1 MERVEF
7 QNLLEKLESSKKRNL
22 FLKEAKEG
30 EQYFLNKNSIKRIP
44 VRESAELLKTADNRI
59 SHAWH
64 TLLVM
69 QKMSYL
75 FSKEPAIDTGD
86 EETNREVLKVLGD
99 EWGKI
104 LNELVKEASNKA
116 VGWLYYYID
125 EDGKFK
131 YALIESEYIIPIFT
145 ADKKKRLAAVI
156 CMIVEEGG
164 GNFKTTYQYWDKDQF
179 ITFEKRGSI
188 CVKDEQNSKA
198 HPFGEVPFI
207 YFNNNSVGKNDL
219 FMYKDLIDEY
229 DKKYSGFANDL
240 DDIQEIIFILQGY
253 GGEDLEEFMSD
264 LKSFK
269 AVKTDEHGD
278 VRTVKA
284 EIPLEARRAFLED
297 TKKAIFL
304 FGMGVNPDR
313 ENFGDS
319 SGVALKFL
327 YSLLELKAS
336 ATRIEFDCSI
346 KVFIR
351 AILRFLGKE
360 TGQNIKVTY
369 YKNMITNDKEKVEI
383 LAKSGG
389 MLSLKTSTKNHPYT
403 ENLDEELLQIEKEKS
418 DEYKF
423 GDIDEK

>member
-86 EETNREVLKVLGD
+86 ETTNREVLKVLGD

-125 EDGKFK
+125 KDGKFQ
-131 YALIESEYIIPIFT
+131 YALIESEYVIPIFT

-156 CMIVEEGG
+156 CRIVEEGE

-360 TGQNIKVTY
+360 EGQNIKITY

-383 LAKSGG
+383 IAKSGG
-389 MLSLKTSTKNHPYT
+389 TLSLKTLTQNHPYT

>member
-7 QNLLEKLESSKKRNL
+7 QNLLEKLESSKKRKL

-30 EQYFLNKNSIKRIP
+30 EQYFLNQNNIKRIP

-86 EETNREVLKVLGD
+86 ETANREVLKVLGD

-125 EDGKFK
+125 KDGKFQ
-131 YALIESEYIIPIFT
+131 YALIESEYVIPIFT

-156 CMIVEEGG
+156 CRIVEEGE

-179 ITFEKRGSI
+179 ITFEKRGSTY
-188 CVKDEQNSKA
+188 VKDEQNSKA

-351 AILRFLGKE
+351 AILRHLEKDN
-360 TGQNIKVTY
+360 GQNIKITY

-389 MLSLKTSTKNHPYT
+389 TLSLKTSTKNHPYT
-403 ENLDEELLQIEKEKS
+403 ENLDEELTQIEKEKS

-423 GDIDEK
+423 GEVDEK